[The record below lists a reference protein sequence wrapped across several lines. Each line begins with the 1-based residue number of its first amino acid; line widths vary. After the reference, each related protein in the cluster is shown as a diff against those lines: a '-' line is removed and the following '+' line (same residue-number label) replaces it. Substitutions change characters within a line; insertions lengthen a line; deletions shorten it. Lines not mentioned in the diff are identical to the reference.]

1 MAYIRG
7 GLFVVMVPCVICIF
21 FFFVVCFQ
29 KIVMHQHCQNKFLL
43 CVKKIVLGN
52 KDFSD
57 SDSEVCGL
65 SPQAGARS
73 WCHCS
78 NPTAPCE
85 MWHNCGL
92 SLKACLFLSAVRVSV
107 CVRAKGGGAASLLFL
122 SGRLQQLSTG
132 MSPVSVTV
140 VIQGGG
146 CPTASSAFTSASLS
160 SQRLWPRPG
169 PAAPPWRTSTST
181 TPTRRRSWR
190 TATPKRSIWSTGT
203 PSRSMRT
210 WWRFVQHGDN
220 K

>member
-1 MAYIRG
+1 
-7 GLFVVMVPCVICIF
+7 
-21 FFFVVCFQ
+21 
-29 KIVMHQHCQNKFLL
+29 MHQHCQNKFLVCMYV
-43 CVKKIVLGN
+43 CVKIVLGN

-65 SPQAGARS
+65 SPQAGARR

-92 SLKACLFLSAVRVSV
+92 SLKACLFLSVQITLCMCVWVWVCACACELRVEGPQAYFFFIRASAAAVHWH
-107 CVRAKGGGAASLLFL
+107 A
-122 SGRLQQLSTG
+122 
-132 MSPVSVTV
+132 PVSVKV

-190 TATPKRSIWSTGT
+190 TATPKRSTWSTGT